1 MGPAGTR
8 RPKAAEIVLWTI
20 CPAGPESLR
29 DRRTRERALPES
41 RCSVYIYGRR
51 GENLPPR
58 AAIFERNVKFAKR
71 AKKCEKPLDF
81 FVKMITIVYS

>member
-1 MGPAGTR
+1 MGPAG
-8 RPKAAEIVLWTI
+8 RPKAAEIVQRTI
-20 CPAGPESLR
+20 CPVGPESLR

-71 AKKCEKPLDF
+71 AKKCEKTLDF